1 MDWSCPTA
9 IVVGNENRGI
19 SDEALALSDLHCSN
33 PMKGMVDSFSMFQL
47 LQAFSCTMQFVIEHL
62 AGCWILS
69 TMGQD
74 YSNIHVKG
82 SHGDLTF
89 EESQILHAEFSLR
102 HSKSS
107 ISIAREYV

>member
-62 AGCWILS
+62 AGGKGIDNKLQDNHKPYIYCRLLILFWCA
-69 TMGQD
+69 
-74 YSNIHVKG
+74 IE
-82 SHGDLTF
+82 LPF
-89 EESQILHAEFSLR
+89 C
-102 HSKSS
+102 
-107 ISIAREYV
+107 IA

>member
-1 MDWSCPTA
+1 MYLSYSSILYFKVSKYDMDWSCPTA

-74 YSNIHVKG
+74 YSNIHVKVC
-82 SHGDLTF
+82 
-89 EESQILHAEFSLR
+89 IR
-102 HSKSS
+102 H
-107 ISIAREYV
+107 